1 MAAKKILMHS
11 FKGGSGRSVTT
22 ANVAH
27 VLAREMDQRVVCI
40 DMDLESAGASV
51 LFEAKQ
57 AVDEGKVWAVQDL
70 VRGFAE
76 SSGQGTQLINIGG
89 DFDNSVWPMLHT
101 EVFVGERGYIRFCP
115 ARIVS
120 SKGDEMSL
128 RDPEAQSR
136 FERFLRKLSRL
147 DCPPEFVLYDSASGL
162 QDAACAA
169 MMNCDTMVVFTR
181 WSRQFVIGTTEFL
194 RRMVCTPRLSRM
206 KRVFLVPT
214 AVPRILATG
223 DLAKR
228 VVARQDRLSSDIRDI
243 NSIATREY
251 SKGPEWI
258 KMLDPIPECSGLKW
272 DDQIFFPPSSGTS
285 LDVETRDVMQAY
297 RGLARALASP

>member
-1 MAAKKILMHS
+1 MPAHRILMHS

-57 AVDEGKVWAVQDL
+57 AVDQGKVWAVQDL
-70 VRGFAE
+70 VRGYAE
-76 SSGQGTQLINIGG
+76 TAGQGTQLINIGG
-89 DFDNSVWPMLHT
+89 DFENTVWPMLHT
-101 EVFVGERGYIRFCP
+101 EVFLGDRGYIRFCP

-120 SKGDEMSL
+120 SKGDEVSL

-136 FERFLRKLSRL
+136 FERLLRKLGRL
-147 DCPPEFVLYDSASGL
+147 DYPPDFVLYDSASGL
-162 QDAACAA
+162 QDAACTA
-169 MMNCDTMVVFTR
+169 MMNCDSMVIFTR

-194 RRMVCTPRLSRM
+194 RKMVCSPRLSRM

-214 AVPRILATG
+214 AVPRIPATG
-223 DLAKR
+223 AMAAR
-228 VVARQDRLSSDIRDI
+228 VEARQQRLYSDIRDI
-243 NSIATREY
+243 NGTATREY
-251 SKGPEWI
+251 DKGPEWI
-258 KMLDPIPECSGLKW
+258 KLLDPIPECSGLKW
-272 DDQIFFPPSSGTS
+272 DDRIFFPPP
-285 LDVETRDVMQAY
+285 DDAPIDAETRGVMTAY
-297 RGLARALASP
+297 RALAKALATP